1 MLLKMYTLGHGFV
14 PPDIRAGGMRYHGIS
29 PLISALYRE
38 KHIEARTC
46 TQCQA
51 FESAVSFAR
60 AEGFIPSP
68 ESSYA
73 LKTVI
78 DEAQACRESKER
90 KNILFLISGNSNL
103 DIDTFKDF
111 LEGAVEDHPFMEEQ
125 VRAALEQLP
134 EVTQS

>member
-1 MLLKMYTLGHGFV
+1 
-14 PPDIRAGGMRYHGIS
+14 
-29 PLISALYRE
+29 
-38 KHIEARTC
+38 
-46 TQCQA
+46 
-51 FESAVSFAR
+51 
-60 AEGFIPSP
+60 
-68 ESSYA
+68 